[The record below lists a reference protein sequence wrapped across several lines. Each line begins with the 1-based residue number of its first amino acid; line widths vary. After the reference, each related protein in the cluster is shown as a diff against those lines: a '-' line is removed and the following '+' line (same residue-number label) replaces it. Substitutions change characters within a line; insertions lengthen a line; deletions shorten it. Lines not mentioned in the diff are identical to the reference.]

1 MKKKP
6 LLATLALA
14 TGLLGAAAPAA
25 AGIVVTFTPS
35 TQHANIGETLSV
47 DVSIAGLG
55 AEILSAF
62 DLNFIYDGSVI
73 GQTFRSIDATS
84 AQQQLGGSY
93 GFAPIWAIDSVALG
107 DWGVQAIALAD
118 DATVAV
124 EQADSFLLARFQFS
138 ADANGS
144 SLFTLGPDLDFQRN
158 FVGLN
163 AQSLDVTVHGACLAV
178 GTGSCAVPE
187 PASYGLVGLALL
199 GAAVP
204 GALRRRRGLKRPA

>member
-1 MKKKP
+1 MKRALSSLVLAIGA
-6 LLATLALA
+6 LL
-14 TGLLGAAAPAA
+14 AAAPAS

-62 DLNFIYDGSVI
+62 DLNFIYDGSII
-73 GQTFRSIDATS
+73 GHSYRSINGTS
-84 AQQQLGGSY
+84 AQQQLGGAY
-93 GFAPIWAIDSVALG
+93 GVDPLWTIDSAALG
-107 DWGVQAIALAD
+107 DWGMQIIALAD
-118 DATVAV
+118 DATVAAA
-124 EQADSFLLARFQFS
+124 QADSFLLARFEFS
-138 ADANGS
+138 ADANGT

-163 AQSLDVTVHGACLAV
+163 AASLDVTVNGACIAV
-178 GTGSCAVPE
+178 GTGACNVPE

-199 GAAVP
+199 GACVP
-204 GALRRRRGLKRPA
+204 GALRRQRSAVIHRG